1 MTAVEDTSR
10 AAGTASPGETGRD
23 ARYDVLFEPVQLGP
37 VRAKNRFVQVPHCN
51 GMGYRDP
58 TAQAAMRRVKA
69 EGGWAI
75 VSTEEVEI
83 HPSSDITPYIEL
95 RLWDDGD
102 IPALAR
108 IADAIHDGGALAA
121 VELAHNGMNSANL
134 SSREA
139 PMGPA
144 HLPVTTWAHD
154 PVQARMMS
162 KTDIAALRGW
172 HLQAVRRALKAGFD
186 VVYVYAGHN
195 LSVLQHFLSPRYN
208 QRTDEYG
215 GSLAN
220 RARLLREIMSD
231 TREACEGR
239 AAVACRLSIAEA
251 PGGSGVPRPEADEL
265 IGLLDDLPDVW
276 DFVAGTWDLDS
287 ASSRFASEGEQEPL
301 IAGLKQLSAKP
312 VIGVGR
318 FTSPDSMVH
327 QVRHGVLDFIGAA
340 RPSIADP
347 FLPAKIE
354 QGRIDEIRECI
365 GCNICVAG
373 DMTMSPIRCTQNP
386 AMGEEWRRGW
396 HPERIRPKVS
406 DAAVLVVGA
415 GPTGLEAACSL
426 GRRGYRVVLA
436 EATRELGGRVARE
449 ASLPGLGTWRRV
461 VDYRLGQLGRCD
473 TVEVYRESN
482 ITADDA
488 LGYGFSDVLVA
499 TGSVWRDDGV
509 GRWHTSAI
517 PIEEH
522 AVVVT
527 PDDLFS
533 PAHAL
538 TRPDATPRQVVI
550 YDDDHFYLGGVLAEL
565 LASRGHAVRLVT
577 PAPNVSSWTSH
588 TLELAAVQRR
598 VRTAGVTVEANRA
611 LVGIYRAEARTACV
625 FTGSERSV
633 AADVVVLVTA
643 RLPRDAL
650 LTALEARKDE
660 WASHGVKSV
669 RSAGDAWAP
678 ATIAAAV
685 WAGRR
690 YAEEFDVPPE
700 ITSRRSTAGSTPPL
714 LPGSAEKASAGW
726 AVFQPGPGFVA
737 ADEVGH

>member
-1 MTAVEDTSR
+1 MTTIEDESR
-10 AAGTASPGETGRD
+10 AAGGASPPVAGRD
-23 ARYDVLFEPVQLGP
+23 PRYDVLFEPVQLGP

-58 TAQAAMRRVKA
+58 SAQAAMRRVKA

-108 IADAIHDGGALAA
+108 IADAVHDGGALAA
-121 VELAHNGMNSANL
+121 VELAHNGMNSSNL

-162 KTDIAALRGW
+162 KTDIASLRAW
-172 HLQAVRRALKAGFD
+172 HLKAVRRALRAEFD
-186 VVYVYAGHN
+186 LVYVYAGHN

-208 QRTDEYG
+208 TRTDEYG
-215 GSLAN
+215 GSLVN
-220 RARLLREIMSD
+220 RARLLRQIMTD

-251 PGGSGVPRPEADEL
+251 AGGSGVPRPEADEL

-276 DFVAGTWDLDS
+276 DFVVGTWEVDS
-287 ASSRFASEGEQEPL
+287 ASSRFASEGEREPL
-301 IAGLKQLSAKP
+301 ITGLKQLSAKP

-318 FTSPDSMVH
+318 FTSPDAMVH

-347 FLPAKIE
+347 FLPKKIE

-396 HPERIRPKVS
+396 HPEKIRPKVS
-406 DAAVLVVGA
+406 DATVLVVGA
-415 GPTGLEAACSL
+415 GPAGLEAACSL
-426 GRRGYRVVLA
+426 GRRGYRVVLT
-436 EATRELGGRVARE
+436 EASRELGGRVVKE
-449 ASLPGLGTWRRV
+449 AALPGLGSWRRV
-461 VDYRLGQLGRCD
+461 VDYRLGQLGRCES
-473 TVEVYRESN
+473 VEAYRESD
-482 ITADDA
+482 ITAEDA
-488 LGYGFSDVLVA
+488 IGYGFSDILVA
-499 TGSVWRDDGV
+499 TGSVWRGDGV

-522 AVVVT
+522 AAVVT
-527 PDDLFS
+527 PDDLYS
-533 PAHAL
+533 PTHDL
-538 TRPDATPRQVVI
+538 TRPGAPPRQVVV

-565 LASRGHAVRLVT
+565 LAARGHAVRLVT
-577 PAPNVSSWTSH
+577 PAPFVSSWTSH
-588 TLELAAVQRR
+588 TLELGAIQRR
-598 VRTAGVTVEANRA
+598 IRAAGVTVEANRA
-611 LVGIYRAEARTACV
+611 LVEISRGEARSVCV
-625 FTGSERSV
+625 FTGSDSSF

-643 RLPRDAL
+643 RLPRDGL
-650 LTALEARKDE
+650 FTALEARRDE
-660 WASHGVKSV
+660 WESHGVRSV

-678 ATIAAAV
+678 STIAGAV
-685 WAGRR
+685 WSGRR
-690 YAEEFDVPPE
+690 YAEEFDVAPGDLE
-700 ITSRRSTAGSTPPL
+700 EAAYRREYTALAP
-714 LPGSAEKASAGW
+714 AE
-726 AVFQPGPGFVA
+726 
-737 ADEVGH
+737 H